1 MKSVALCLPIL
12 AACYGAT
19 PSKPVRNS
27 LPPPIEAFEVV
38 STASYA
44 DEPSSPAEVRLPSW
58 ARTTAGAALLEEAFG
73 VVSAAER
80 RRMPS
85 VIAAGVIATKRVATT
100 AMWTPARQPAL
111 GVR

>member
-27 LPPPIEAFEVV
+27 LPPPIEGFDVV
-38 STASYA
+38 STASDA
-44 DEPSSPAEVRLPSW
+44 DQPSSPAEVRLPSW
-58 ARTTAGAALLEEAFG
+58 ARTNAGAALHEEAFG
-73 VVSAAER
+73 VVSAER
-80 RRMPS
+80 RRIPS
-85 VIAAGVIATKRVATT
+85 VISAGVIATKRVATT
-100 AMWTPARQPAL
+100 AMWTPARQPAI